1 MVDHLNIPASSQVPS
16 FGGNL
21 GEVKQIWDILATVN
35 DPEVPVLSVTDLG
48 IVRDVKIDTDLVE
61 IIITPTYS
69 GCPAMDMI
77 TMNIRLALAE
87 HGYRNVKI
95 SSVLSPAWTTD
106 WMTEQGKRKLKEYG
120 ISPPNPKQQ
129 VCDDKLFAADE
140 AVQCPHCNSYHTHRV
155 SEFGSTA
162 CKALYQCDDCK
173 EPFDYF
179 KCH

>member
-1 MVDHLNIPASSQVPS
+1 MIRTSDIAHDRVWSLLD
-16 FGGNL
+16 
-21 GEVKQIWDILATVN
+21 EVT

-48 IVRDVKIDTDLVE
+48 IIREVKISGEEAE

-77 TMNIRLALAE
+77 SMSIKMILLAN
-87 HGYRNVKI
+87 GFKKVTVT
-95 SSVLSPAWTTD
+95 SSLSPAWTTD
-106 WMTEQGKRKLKEYG
+106 WMTEKGKQKLKEYG
-120 ISPPNPKQQ
+120 IAPPNPRQQ
-129 VCDDKLFAADE
+129 VCTPDLFAAE
-140 AVQCPHCNSYHTHRV
+140 ETVQCPHCNSYYTHRI

-162 CKALYQCDDCK
+162 CKALYQCHDCK